1 MTRTNPIDTQTL
13 LKNLKDYMFIV
24 LGLASYAFGW
34 CAFVLPEKVV
44 TGGVTGITSLLNFGL
59 GWNVAIT
66 FYGVNLLLLAIA
78 FRSVGSQFVIRTVF
92 GATVASLMI
101 GLFTPLTHSPIVAH
115 EPFMNMIIGAC
126 FCGVGVGTV
135 FVHNGSSA
143 GTDIIAAMVTK
154 HTTISFGR
162 MLLYMDLI
170 IISSSYIIFHSIDKI
185 VYGLVFMIINS
196 FVADMVINSNRQAV
210 QFLIFSKKWE
220 DIANAINN
228 EAHRGCTLIHGTGWY
243 TKRDVKILL
252 VMCRKHESVHVM
264 RIIKAMDN
272 DALISQ
278 ANVNAIYGQGF
289 DEMKVRL
296 HKFKP
301 KERDESMT
309 ADVDIEDEADNNGRD
324 NDKR

>member
-1 MTRTNPIDTQTL
+1 MAMTKLPPLNTQHL
-13 LKNLKDYMFIV
+13 LKHIKDYMFIV
-24 LGLASYAFGW
+24 LGLTSYAFGF

-66 FYGVNLLLLAIA
+66 FYAVNLLLLAIA
-78 FRSVGSQFVIRTVF
+78 FRSVGTQFVIRTVF
-92 GATVASLMI
+92 GATVASMMI
-101 GLFTPLTHSPIVAH
+101 GLFTPLTHSPIVQH

-162 MLLYMDLI
+162 MLLYMDLV
-170 IISSSYIIFHSIDKI
+170 IISSSYVLFHSIDKI
-185 VYGLVFMIINS
+185 VYGLIFMIINS
-196 FVADMVINSNRQAV
+196 FVADLVINSNRQAV

-278 ANVNAIYGQGF
+278 AYVNAIYGQGF
-289 DEMKVRL
+289 DEMKVHL

-301 KERDESMT
+301 QERDESM
-309 ADVDIEDEADNNGRD
+309 AANVDLNKESASRDDNN
-324 NDKR
+324 

>member
-1 MTRTNPIDTQTL
+1 MTGIKGITTQQL
-13 LKNLKDYMFIV
+13 LKGLKDYMFIV
-24 LGLASYAFGW
+24 LGLMSYAFGF

-44 TGGVTGITSLLNFGL
+44 TGGVTGITALLNFGF

-66 FYGVNLLLLAIA
+66 FYAINLALLAIA
-78 FRSVGSQFVIRTVF
+78 FKSVGKQFVIRTIF

-101 GLFTPLTHSPIVAH
+101 GLFTPLTHSPIVDN

-126 FCGVGVGTV
+126 FCGMGVGTV

-162 MLLYMDLI
+162 MMFYMDLV
-170 IISSSYIIFHSIDKI
+170 IISSSYFLFHSMDKI
-185 VYGLVFMIINS
+185 VYGLIFMIINS
-196 FVADMVINSNRQAV
+196 FVADMMINSNRQAV

-228 EAHRGCTLIHGTGWY
+228 EANRGCTLLHGTGWY

-252 VMCRKHESVHVM
+252 VMCRKYESVHVM
-264 RIIKAMDN
+264 RIIKAIDD

-301 KERDESMT
+301 QERDESMT
-309 ADVDIEDEADNNGRD
+309 ADTEIHSG
-324 NDKR
+324 DKAHTEEEK